1 MESYYILESQ
11 IREIYGRVVYTHKTH
26 EKCADILTTYSN
38 RLKCVEIFLSAATT
52 TSILV
57 VLFGEDKLY
66 QVIAALISTVLLGLN
81 LYSNNFKLEEIAEK
95 HKRAALDVLEIRECI
110 LSLIT
115 DLRIGNIDID
125 KLQLRR
131 DSINKKLI
139 GVYRGAPKSTNKAY
153 SEAVKALKSN
163 EEFTFTD
170 DEIDKFLPETLRRT
184 KKL

>member
-1 MESYYILESQ
+1 MESYNILESQ

-26 EKCADILTTYSN
+26 EKCADILTTTSN
-38 RLKCVEIFLSAATT
+38 RLKCAEVILSAATT

-66 QVIAALISTVLLGLN
+66 QVIAAIISTALLGLN
-81 LYSNNFKLEEIAEK
+81 LYSKNFKLAEIAEK
-95 HKRAALDVLEIRECI
+95 HKRAALDILEIRECI
-110 LSLIT
+110 LSLLT

-139 GVYRGAPKSTNKAY
+139 GIYRGAPKTTNKAY
-153 SEAVKALKSN
+153 SEAIKALKSN

-170 DEIDKFLPETLRRT
+170 DEIDEFLPETLRRT